1 MNTRHEEEEK
11 ENGERWL
18 LTYSDLITLLLAFFI
33 ILFAISNVD
42 KNKYLQVIQ
51 SLGEVFGD
59 TGPGDQ
65 SGGQSGDLIYP
76 VFTPHSSEMPSGGA
90 ARTPSATGGSL
101 GNTGEVEAMENVK
114 AQLEGLLAQEHLG
127 NDVSVTLRSQGL
139 VITVNTKLLFDKG
152 SAELSDSAKKLV
164 EKLAKILTPLSENE
178 ISIEG
183 HTDNDPINTTQYPSN
198 WELSS
203 ARANTVLK
211 LLLASNKELSP
222 KRMSSRGYGEYAP
235 VAPNDTEANM
245 SKNRRVNIVILK
257 DSISRL
263 AGINSTADNED

>member
-1 MNTRHEEEEK
+1 MNTHHEEEEK

-42 KNKYLQVIQ
+42 KEKYLQVIQ

-59 TGPGDQ
+59 SAPADQ

-76 VFTPHSSEMPSGGA
+76 VFTPQSTEMPSGVEN
-90 ARTPSATGGSL
+90 TPKPSSGSL
-101 GNTGEVEAMENVK
+101 GNTDEVEAMENVK

-127 NDVSVTLRSQGL
+127 DDVSVTLRSQGL
-139 VITVNTKLLFDKG
+139 VITVNTKLLFAKG
-152 SAELSDSAKKLV
+152 SAELSDSAKTLV
-164 EKLAKILTPLSENE
+164 EKLAKILTPLAENE
-178 ISIEG
+178 ISVEG

-211 LLLASNKELSP
+211 LLLTSNKDLSP

-263 AGINSTADNED
+263 AQINSTADNAD